1 MSFSQGLLSHTR
13 TWKLKNRA
21 PEIWNVNVSKK
32 IMKKVFRFLVPYF
45 YLLPAFAIIFLF
57 RFFPMLYAFRV
68 SFYKWGIGGAERFVA
83 FRNYVG
89 ILKDSNF
96 WQAFGNTIYF
106 ALGVVPTSL
115 ILSLF
120 IAILL
125 HQKIR
130 CSRFFR
136 IAYFLPVITSVIAV
150 SIVWKWIYHPQ
161 VGLANGI
168 LSLFGIQG
176 FNWLSEWRG
185 IFQMLFSSLRIS
197 LPIKGPS
204 FALCS
209 LIIVSVWKGLGYNI
223 ILFLAGLESIPEQYY
238 EAAKVDGATRWYT
251 FRYITW
257 PLLSPT
263 TFYVLIITT
272 IVSFQMFAY
281 VWMMTGPPAGGP
293 LGTTNVLVYY
303 LYDYA
308 FNFSKYGYGTAAAFI
323 LFIIILILT
332 LIQRRF
338 IEKGVF
344 YG

>member
-1 MSFSQGLLSHTR
+1 ML
-13 TWKLKNRA
+13 
-21 PEIWNVNVSKK
+21 V
-32 IMKKVFRFLVPYF
+32 KKVFRLLGPYF
-45 YLLPAFAIIFLF
+45 YLLPALVIIIIF

-68 SFYKWGIGGAERFVA
+68 SFYKWGMGGAEKFLA
-83 FRNYVG
+83 FKNYIT

-106 ALGVVPTSL
+106 SLGVVPTSL
-115 ILSLF
+115 FLSLF

-125 HQKIR
+125 HQKIKGG
-130 CSRFFR
+130 RFFR
-136 IAYFLPVITSVIAV
+136 TIYFLPVITSIIAV
-150 SIVWKWIYHPQ
+150 SMVWKWIYHPQ
-161 VGLANGI
+161 VGLSNNI
-168 LSLFGIQG
+168 LRLFGIKG

-185 IFQMLFSSLRIS
+185 IFQMFFPSLS
-197 LPIKGPS
+197 MHAPIKGPS
-204 FALCS
+204 LALCS

-223 ILFLAGLESIPEQYY
+223 VLFLAGLENIPKQYY
-238 EAAKVDGATRWYT
+238 EAAKVDGATRWHV

-263 TFYVLIITT
+263 TFYVLIITS

-303 LYDYA
+303 LYDHS
-308 FNFSKYGYGTAAAFI
+308 FNFSQYGYGTAAAFI
-323 LFIIILILT
+323 LFIIILTFT
-332 LIQRRF
+332 LIQRKFVERR
-338 IEKGVF
+338 VF